1 MYADVF
7 QQVGLS
13 KNEARIYEALLRA
26 GELSIGEIAV
36 KSQVNRRNVYDS
48 MHRLLEKG
56 LVFEILESRESRYQ
70 AVDPEKLRE
79 LIQEKEQM
87 LLDVLPELNRLHGS
101 NPQKEAVYVYRG
113 VEGWR
118 NYMRDIIRLG
128 EDFYCIGAKGA
139 WWEPRLQHFM
149 PQFQREAKRK
159 GIGYYHLFDHEVKE
173 AGHEV
178 LQNVGGNYKFLPKGY
193 STPAAI
199 DFFGDRVNICST
211 LHVGGVAEDVTIAV
225 IVNPVVAEA
234 FRTWFRFMWDFC
246 PEVDS

>member
-1 MYADVF
+1 MYTEVF
-7 QQVGLS
+7 QQLGLS
-13 KNEARIYEALLRA
+13 KNEARIYETLLIA
-26 GELSIGEIAV
+26 GELSIGQIAT

-48 MHRLLEKG
+48 MNRLLEKG

-79 LIQEKEQM
+79 LIKEKEKI
-87 LLDVLPELNRLHGS
+87 LLDILPDLNRFY
-101 NPQKEAVYVYRG
+101 KEKPHNDAVYIYRG
-113 VEGWR
+113 IEGWR

-149 PQFQREAKRK
+149 PQFKKEAKRK
-159 GIGYYHLFDHEVKE
+159 KIGYYHLFDNEIKE
-173 AGHEV
+173 LGHEV
-178 LQNVGGNYKFLPKGY
+178 LKNVGDNYKFFPKGY

-211 LHVGGVAEDVTIAV
+211 LHVGGVADDVSITV
-225 IVNPVVAEA
+225 IVNPVIANSM
-234 FRTWFRFMWDFC
+234 RTWFKFMWDFC
-246 PEVDS
+246 PD